1 MTSRHAAS
9 VCPCPRYTYGGK
21 KGGEKVLT
29 APLYRTPQLPA
40 QGAAHRR
47 NLGCCCISRHHAEV
61 AENPRKP
68 RGTREFC
75 AARTCRQPVHPVV
88 AGGGRVLTSPQH
100 VLPPI
105 LLQRGSTLPRGRCEL
120 TPPRAPPLPRA
131 VRLRHRPLM
140 PGTCGRSQPRTPH
153 RWRGRG
159 NGVGGKPSVARRGA
173 APPPC
178 THRVS
183 EKNSGPGSHVYAVV
197 LCIRNP
203 PTSS

>member
-29 APLYRTPQLPA
+29 APLYHTPQLPA

-68 RGTREFC
+68 GGTREFC
-75 AARTCRQPVHPVV
+75 VARTCWQPVHPVV
-88 AGGGRVLTSPQH
+88 AGGGRVLTSPQQAR
-100 VLPPI
+100 PPTHPAGA
-105 LLQRGSTLPRGRCEL
+105 LQRGSTLPRGGCEL
-120 TPPRAPPLPRA
+120 TPARVRPLPRA

-173 APPPC
+173 APPPPC
-178 THRVS
+178 THRV
-183 EKNSGPGSHVYAVV
+183 
-197 LCIRNP
+197 
-203 PTSS
+203 

>member
-61 AENPRKP
+61 AENLPKKG
-68 RGTREFC
+68 GTREFC
-75 AARTCRQPVHPVV
+75 VARTCRQPVHLVI
-88 AGGGRVLTSPQH
+88 AGEGRVLTSLQH

-131 VRLRHRPLM
+131 VRLRYRPLM
-140 PGTCGRSQPRTPH
+140 PGTCGRSQPRNLH

-173 APPPC
+173 APPPWRHAPIVQLKKIPALDPMC
-178 THRVS
+178 
-183 EKNSGPGSHVYAVV
+183 SHAA
-197 LCIRNP
+197 RHARP
-203 PTSS
+203 P